1 MKSHHLSVTQCLP
14 LKMGLDCLLYWA
26 VLQSKYFGV
35 KTTNPV
41 KLVDSLSKCGLCGR
55 DRATCQEIC
64 DGGGQAQQGMEGIWL
79 PSVIWSRIVVE
90 GMGLSIHQLSM
101 AHFSSSIFIV
111 NDELF
116 VRDAI
121 LKKTLSAI
129 SIPVIAPTSS
139 SLITF
144 TQQQKEMVL
153 AFSIQSGMN
162 LLWSQK

>member
-1 MKSHHLSVTQCLP
+1 
-14 LKMGLDCLLYWA
+14 MGLDCLLYWD

-41 KLVDSLSKCGLCGR
+41 KLVDDLSKGGLCGR
-55 DRATCQEIC
+55 DTATSQSVMVVGRHSQEWKESGCQVAFGAELLLGAWDCPFIIC
-64 DGGGQAQQGMEGIWL
+64 L
-79 PSVIWSRIVVE
+79 
-90 GMGLSIHQLSM
+90 M

-121 LKKTLSAI
+121 LKKTLSAF
-129 SIPVIAPTSS
+129 SVPVIAPTSS

-144 TQQQKEMVL
+144 TQKQKEMVL
-153 AFSIQSGMN
+153 AFSTQSGMN
-162 LLWSQK
+162 LLWSEK